1 MSALHLFLI
10 IVPNV
15 FSSKIAICG
24 RGEGLTLLVKWNKL
38 TVKCSEVGR
47 SGKFLVNDMFI
58 GEYTHS
64 IDTKK
69 RLSLPSK
76 VRGELG
82 DRVVVTRGLDA
93 CLFVY
98 PMKTWEVLA
107 EKLGS
112 MPIGESGMRSFVRL
126 MLAGAIDVEVDSQGR
141 ILLPEYLKEY
151 AGLSKD
157 VVIAG
162 LWNRLEVWDE
172 SKWAVYK
179 KEAEG
184 NTERIAEELGKIG
197 IY

>member
-1 MSALHLFLI
+1 
-10 IVPNV
+10 VEV
-15 FSSKIAICG
+15 FEKNG
-24 RGEGLTLLVKWNKL
+24 
-38 TVKCSEVGR
+38 
-47 SGKFLVNDMFI
+47 MFI

-82 DRVVVTRGLDA
+82 SRVVVTRGLDQ

-98 PMKTWEVLA
+98 PMKTWEALA

-112 MPIGESGMRSFVRL
+112 MPIGEGGTRSFVRL
-126 MLAGAIDVEVDSQGR
+126 MLAGAFDTEVDSQGR
-141 ILLPEYLKEY
+141 ILIPDALKDY

-157 VVIAG
+157 VIVAG

-172 SKWAVYK
+172 TKWKHYK
-179 KEAEG
+179 QDAEG
-184 NTERIAEELGKIG
+184 NSERIAEELGKMG
-197 IY
+197 AY